1 MSNNP
6 SLLSVDGLSVQYIQR
21 RRSAP
26 FVAVNDVSFD
36 LMKGE
41 TVALVGESGSGKTT
55 IGNAILGLSPVSQG
69 TIQFDGEVIVGTQ
82 GANRE
87 KISKSIQVIFQDPF
101 GSLNPRRTIGQ
112 ILVEPL
118 MVHRKQSRSEMW
130 AEVEQMLVRV
140 GLPKGVASRYPR
152 HFSGGQRQRI
162 AIARAMIIE
171 PRLVVC
177 DEPVSSLDLSVQA
190 QILNLLGELQDNEG
204 LSYLFISHD
213 IAVVRHLAHRVL
225 VLYRG
230 RVVEEGSVDQVCSD
244 PRHPYTRA
252 LFLAAPIADPDVQ
265 RARNVARRELTVSDK
280 DEGDGCPFYSRCA
293 FGVTRCAQ
301 ERPELRRT
309 RSGSLSACHR
319 DTELPDLDIDS
330 LWPRKVTTNDDQL
343 TRPSRTVEV
352 SSTEVYEDLTNDNS
366 PPAQVTPTACAGGSQ
381 SCDGEFTRA
390 DES

>member
-1 MSNNP
+1 VGDEL
-6 SLLSVDGLSVQYIQR
+6 SLLNVDGISVQYIQR
-21 RRSAP
+21 RRAAP

-36 LMKGE
+36 VKKGE

-69 TIQFDGEVIVGTQ
+69 SIRFDEQLIVGTQ
-82 GANRE
+82 GANRD

-118 MVHRKQSRSEMW
+118 MVHRKQLRSKMW
-130 AEVEQMLVRV
+130 SEVERMLVRV
-140 GLPKGVASRYPR
+140 GLPRDAASRYPR

-190 QILNLLGELQDNEG
+190 QILNLLGDLQVNEG

-213 IAVVRHLAHRVL
+213 IAVVRHLAHRVV
-225 VLYRG
+225 VLYKG
-230 RVVEEGSVDQVCSD
+230 RVVESGTVDQVCGN

-252 LFLAAPIADPDVQ
+252 LFLAAPIADPVIQ
-265 RARNVARRELTVSDK
+265 RARNTARRELSVLEK
-280 DEGDGCPFYSRCA
+280 AEGDGCPYYSRCA
-293 FGVTRCAQ
+293 FGVSKCAQ
-301 ERPELRRT
+301 ERPELRPT
-309 RSGSLSACHR
+309 PSGSLSACHR
-319 DTELPDLDIDS
+319 DAELPGLDVDS
-330 LWPRKVTTNDDQL
+330 LWPRTELKVSEHLASPRRESQSRSTTLDAAANE
-343 TRPSRTVEV
+343 S
-352 SSTEVYEDLTNDNS
+352 S
-366 PPAQVTPTACAGGSQ
+366 PPAQVTPSACAGGSQ
-381 SCDGEFTRA
+381 SVD
-390 DES
+390 DET